1 MPAYAQRQDA
11 TRPRERVYAL
21 AAVVVIQAVLGFA
34 LVSGLK
40 VSISQSTAAV
50 QRLIDIALPKPPPA
64 VVATRPKP
72 VHRSSSAPKAEA
84 KPLGGSPGPKP
95 AHAPPS
101 VAPLVQVHPTVAPSG
116 GGTGTGPA
124 LGPGSGGGNGGEG
137 YGDDGGGSDLQQI
150 AGEIRASDYP
160 RHLGNSDIG
169 GHVGVTFTVQV
180 SGGVTNCHVTR
191 SSGVPD
197 LDRLTCRLIEER
209 FRFRPS
215 TDRSGRPISEEV
227 DYDHDWIAPR

>member
-1 MPAYAQRQDA
+1 MPAYAQRQDT
-11 TRPRERVYAL
+11 TRPRERAYAL
-21 AAVVVIQAVLGFA
+21 AAVVLFRRSRVCVVDRIE
-34 LVSGLK
+34 GLAQPINRRRPAPDRHRASK
-40 VSISQSTAAV
+40 APTAAV
-50 QRLIDIALPKPPPA
+50 
-64 VVATRPKP
+64 VTTRPKP
-72 VHRSSSAPKAEA
+72 VHHSSSAPKAEA

-101 VAPLVQVHPTVAPSG
+101 VAPIVQVRPTTPPSG

-124 LGPGSGGGNGGEG
+124 LGSGSGGGKGGEG
-137 YGDDGGGSDLQQI
+137 YGDDEGGTDLQQI
-150 AGEIRASDYP
+150 AGEIRPSDYP
-160 RHLGNSDIG
+160 KHLGNSDIG

-180 SGGVTNCHVTR
+180 SGGITDCHVTR
-191 SSGVPD
+191 SSGVPE

-215 TDRSGRPISEEV
+215 TDRYGRPISEEV